1 MLGIFYH
8 PIHRPDRGGC
18 PADLRLVVCEECAHA
33 VAAAY
38 SGAPLIGGIFVFRQ
52 KNETYRDWLVVT
64 LIVITAVMVLANCTM
79 PTQRLWLLTIQGDL
93 GLVLNS
99 DWLSKFFMVLAVCI
113 WAPVVVF
120 TKPYIRHAGQGNQ
133 FMGFCTMTLGVL
145 MGLAQ
150 AANFVTMYMFFE
162 MMSLITVPL
171 VLHNAT
177 PAARR
182 AGFKYLGYSV
192 FGAGMALAG
201 YFFIAYYL
209 TVPDFQP
216 GGAIDFSRA
225 AEHQP
230 LLLVAYCLMIV
241 GFGAK
246 AGMMPMQSWLPAAH
260 PVAPAPASAVLSGVI
275 TKGWRGGCDPGYLL
289 YVWTG
294 VSGGQLAPV
303 CAADADAGHGVRG
316 VHVGLSGKAAEA
328 AAGLFHG
335 EPGVLCAVRPDAADA
350 GWRPGLSSADGLP
363 CPGQG
368 YALPGGG
375 RHHLLHQLHPGGS
388 TAGHRPADAGNH
400 VVLHPGGPSPLI
412 GIPPMA
418 GFVSKWY
425 LLTASL
431 EAPIQAFGVAGLVVL
446 VVSALL
452 TAGYLLPVVTEGFFP
467 GGVFS
472 GGGGRGVQMTWPMIA
487 FAAAVVLMGL
497 LPGGLLHW
505 LGLSGDRF
513 GCIYKQIQ
521 KLYNRY

>member
-1 MLGIFYH
+1 MLLLL
-8 PIHRPDRGGC
+8 PI
-18 PADLRLVVCEECAHA
+18 LV
-33 VAAAY
+33 
-38 SGAPLIGGIFVFRQ
+38 PLIGGIFVFRQ

-133 FMGFCTMTLGVL
+133 FMGFYTMTLGVL

-275 TKGWRGGCDPGYLL
+275 TKG
-289 YVWTG
+289 
-294 VSGGQLAPV
+294 
-303 CAADADAGHGVRG
+303 
-316 VHVGLSGKAAEA
+316 LS
-328 AAGLFHG
+328 
-335 EPGVLCAVRPDAADA
+335 
-350 GWRPGLSSADGLP
+350 
-363 CPGQG
+363 
-368 YALPGGG
+368 
-375 RHHLLHQLHPGGS
+375 
-388 TAGHRPADAGNH
+388 
-400 VVLHPGGPSPLI
+400 LI
-412 GIPPMA
+412 HI
-418 GFVSKWY
+418 
-425 LLTASL
+425 
-431 EAPIQAFGVAGLVVL
+431 
-446 VVSALL
+446 
-452 TAGYLLPVVTEGFFP
+452 
-467 GGVFS
+467 
-472 GGGGRGVQMTWPMIA
+472 
-487 FAAAVVLMGL
+487 
-497 LPGGLLHW
+497 
-505 LGLSGDRF
+505 
-513 GCIYKQIQ
+513 
-521 KLYNRY
+521 

>member
-1 MLGIFYH
+1 MLLLL
-8 PIHRPDRGGC
+8 PI
-18 PADLRLVVCEECAHA
+18 LV
-33 VAAAY
+33 
-38 SGAPLIGGIFVFRQ
+38 PLIGGIFVFRQ

-133 FMGFCTMTLGVL
+133 FMGFYTMTLGVL

-275 TKGWRGGCDPGYLL
+275 TKGGVVAVIRVTYYMFGPEFLAGSWPQYVLL
-289 YVWTG
+289 TLTLATVFVGSMLAYREKQLKRRLAYST
-294 VSGGQLAPV
+294 VSQV
-303 CAADADAGHGVRG
+303 SYMMF
-316 VHVGLSGKAAEA
+316 GLSLLTPLGMVGA
-328 AAGLFHG
+328 
-335 EPGVLCAVRPDAADA
+335 
-350 GWRPGLSSADGLP
+350 LS
-363 CPGQG
+363 
-368 YALPGGG
+368 
-375 RHHLLHQLHPGGS
+375 
-388 TAGHRPADAGNH
+388 H
-400 VVLHPGGPSPLI
+400 VVFHSLVKNTLFLGAGAIIYKTGLKKVSELRGIGKQMPITIWCFTLVSLTLV
-412 GIPPMA
+412 GIPPTS

-425 LLTASL
+425 LATGALA
-431 EAPIQAFGVAGLVVL
+431 ADVGAFSWIGPVVL
-446 VVSALL
+446 LISALL
-452 TAGYLLPVVTEGFFP
+452 TAGYLLPVTIHGFFP
-467 GGVFS
+467 GADYDYGNVKKLEPS
-472 GGGGRGVQMTWPMIA
+472 LWMLVPMLLMTAGAVAFGMFPAPLIHFIETIA
-487 FAAAVVLMGL
+487 SAVM
-497 LPGGLLHW
+497 
-505 LGLSGDRF
+505 
-513 GCIYKQIQ
+513 
-521 KLYNRY
+521 

>member
-1 MLGIFYH
+1 MLLLL
-8 PIHRPDRGGC
+8 PI
-18 PADLRLVVCEECAHA
+18 LV
-33 VAAAY
+33 
-38 SGAPLIGGIFVFRQ
+38 PLIGGIFVFRQ

-133 FMGFCTMTLGVL
+133 FMGFYTMTLGVL

-275 TKGWRGGCDPGYLL
+275 TKGGVVAVIRVTYYMFGPEFLAGSWPQYVLL
-289 YVWTG
+289 TLT
-294 VSGGQLAPV
+294 LATV
-303 CAADADAGHGVRG
+303 F
-316 VHVGLSGKAAEA
+316 VGSMLAYREKPLKRRLAYST
-328 AAGLFHG
+328 
-335 EPGVLCAVRPDAADA
+335 VRPDAADA

-400 VVLHPGGPSPLI
+400 VVLHPGGPLPDRDSAHGGIREQVVPAHRQPGGTDPGLWRRRAGGAGGLRPADG
-412 GIPPMA
+412 GIPAAGGDRGILPRPGFYYGAAGSGSPDDMA
-418 GFVSKWY
+418 HDCLCRGCGADRSAARRPAA
-425 LLTASL
+425 L
-431 EAPIQAFGVAGLVVL
+431 AG
-446 VVSALL
+446 S
-452 TAGYLLPVVTEGFFP
+452 
-467 GGVFS
+467 S
-472 GGGGRGVQMTWPMIA
+472 GGP
-487 FAAAVVLMGL
+487 AVPLTVG
-497 LPGGLLHW
+497 
-505 LGLSGDRF
+505 
-513 GCIYKQIQ
+513 
-521 KLYNRY
+521 KL

>member
-1 MLGIFYH
+1 MLLLL
-8 PIHRPDRGGC
+8 PI
-18 PADLRLVVCEECAHA
+18 LV
-33 VAAAY
+33 
-38 SGAPLIGGIFVFRQ
+38 PLIGGIFVFRQ

-120 TKPYIRHAGQGNQ
+120 TKPSSAMRGRASQ
-133 FMGFCTMTLGVL
+133 FMGFLYHDAGGTDGPCS
-145 MGLAQ
+145 

-162 MMSLITVPL
+162 MTVPDYRCRWCCT
-171 VLHNAT
+171 NAT
-177 PAARR
+177 PRPAGQASKYFGVFRIRR
-182 AGFKYLGYSV
+182 GHGPGRLLLYRLLLDGAGFS
-192 FGAGMALAG
+192 A
-201 YFFIAYYL
+201 
-209 TVPDFQP
+209 

-275 TKGWRGGCDPGYLL
+275 TKGGVVAVIRVTYYMFGPEFLAGSWPQYVLL
-289 YVWTG
+289 TLTLATVFVGSMLAYREKQLKRRLAYSTVSQVSYVLFGLMLLTPDG
-294 VSGGQLAPV
+294 VQASLLQMVFHALAK
-303 CAADADAGHGVRG
+303 DT
-316 VHVGLSGKAAEA
+316 LFL
-328 AAGLFHG
+328 AAGAIIFSTNCTRVDQLRGIGRRMPVTMWCFT
-335 EPGVLCAVRPDAADA
+335 LAA
-350 GWRPGLSSADGLP
+350 LS
-363 CPGQG
+363 
-368 YALPGGG
+368 
-375 RHHLLHQLHPGGS
+375 
-388 TAGHRPADAGNH
+388 
-400 VVLHPGGPSPLI
+400 LI

-467 GGVFS
+467 GRDFITERREV
-472 GGGGRGVQMTWPMIA
+472 GVQMTWPMIA

-505 LGLSGDRF
+505 LGLLAARLF
-513 GCIYKQIQ
+513 P
-521 KLYNRY
+521 

>member
-1 MLGIFYH
+1 MLLLL
-8 PIHRPDRGGC
+8 PI
-18 PADLRLVVCEECAHA
+18 LV
-33 VAAAY
+33 
-38 SGAPLIGGIFVFRQ
+38 PLIGGIFVFRQ

-133 FMGFCTMTLGVL
+133 FMGFYTMTLGVL

-275 TKGWRGGCDPGYLL
+275 TKGGVVAVIRVTYYMFGPEFLAGSWPQYVLL
-289 YVWTG
+289 TLTLATVFVGSMLAYREKQLKRRLAYSTVSQVSYVLFGLMLLTPDG
-294 VSGGQLAPV
+294 VQAS
-303 CAADADAGHGVRG
+303 
-316 VHVGLSGKAAEA
+316 
-328 AAGLFHG
+328 
-335 EPGVLCAVRPDAADA
+335 
-350 GWRPGLSSADGLP
+350 
-363 CPGQG
+363 
-368 YALPGGG
+368 
-375 RHHLLHQLHPGGS
+375 LLQM
-388 TAGHRPADAGNH
+388 
-400 VVLHPGGPSPLI
+400 LHPGGPLPDRDSAHGGIREQVVPAHRQPGGTDPGLWRRRAGGAGGLRPADG
-412 GIPPMA
+412 GIPAAGGDRGILPRPGFYYGAAGSGSPDDMA
-418 GFVSKWY
+418 HDCLCRGCGADGSAARRPAA
-425 LLTASL
+425 L
-431 EAPIQAFGVAGLVVL
+431 AG
-446 VVSALL
+446 S
-452 TAGYLLPVVTEGFFP
+452 
-467 GGVFS
+467 S
-472 GGGGRGVQMTWPMIA
+472 GGP
-487 FAAAVVLMGL
+487 AVPLTVG
-497 LPGGLLHW
+497 
-505 LGLSGDRF
+505 
-513 GCIYKQIQ
+513 
-521 KLYNRY
+521 KL